1 MSLILQ
7 GAVVPDNFKKKLIDF
22 AKNDN
27 SDQWRAFNCS
37 INDKESQTKLNRGRK
52 IYRLPDYPELYN
64 EAVEFGRSVIDQQ
77 GLNHDMIAEIT
88 DGIPHTLNMLFHSP
102 GALGIQKHTD
112 PDDDD
117 TGWKHMRWNFLLKE
131 PAEGGEVVIENKIY
145 NEFTEGKGM
154 VLFSSKWFH
163 RVLPVP
169 ENEERILLSLGY
181 CVEPEYYRNVLLK
194 RYTL

>member
-1 MSLILQ
+1 MSPILE
-7 GAVVPDNFKKKLIDF
+7 GAVVPNDFKNRLIEF
-22 AKNDN
+22 ARNDYC
-27 SDQWRAFNCS
+27 DQWKAFDCS

-52 IYRLPDYPELYN
+52 IYRLPDYPQMYN
-64 EAVEFGRSVIDQQ
+64 EAVEFGRSVMDQQ
-77 GLNHDMIAEIT
+77 GLDHDMIAEIT

-102 GALGIQKHTD
+102 GAMGIQEHKD
-112 PDDDD
+112 QDDQK

-131 PAEGGEVVIENKIY
+131 PAKGGEVVIENKIY

-169 ENEERILLSLGY
+169 ETAERILLSMGY
-181 CVEPEYYRNVLLK
+181 FVEPEYYNNVMLK
-194 RYTL
+194 KYTL